1 MAESTTI
8 ILFDSCSCCLQASL
22 PSISYYHN
30 CSSGPWYCRSASFRG
45 SWFVPRNVSVRHPF
59 TLWLWQR
66 HLNELISGQTPLSG
80 GIYLLS
86 GTGSSVWP
94 LLPACL
100 EPAKKLWPFGLSI
113 LGNAV
118 KAKAFLQAFIFSL
131 FSFFFFTTM
140 IPSAELILGW
150 VLSKQN
156 QPSLPQAVPVW
167 CRWSDVGR
175 KRNKVFA
182 TNTWWSLQQA
192 PALCLWMLLSPNLT
206 YF

>member
-118 KAKAFLQAFIFSL
+118 KAKAVLQAFIFSL
-131 FSFFFFTTM
+131 FSFFFHNNDTLSRAYTGLGALQAKPTL
-140 IPSAELILGW
+140 PSSSRACL
-150 VLSKQN
+150 VSMK
-156 QPSLPQAVPVW
+156 W
-167 CRWSDVGR
+167 CG
-175 KRNKVFA
+175 
-182 TNTWWSLQQA
+182 
-192 PALCLWMLLSPNLT
+192 
-206 YF
+206 